1 MTAEKYPIER
11 GLDGMYFRVE
21 RDGEWKD
28 ICLTDLIP
36 EEREVVL
43 NSFDKDSKGKSLV
56 FASKLNTEGILIEL
70 DLKNAKSD
78 KASH

>member
-21 RDGEWKD
+21 RNGEWKD
-28 ICLTDLIP
+28 ICFTDLIP

-43 NSFDKDSKGKSLV
+43 NSFDKD
-56 FASKLNTEGILIEL
+56 ALIHTCL
-70 DLKNAKSD
+70 LLADTVRAVGDLYNLTFKE
-78 KASH
+78 